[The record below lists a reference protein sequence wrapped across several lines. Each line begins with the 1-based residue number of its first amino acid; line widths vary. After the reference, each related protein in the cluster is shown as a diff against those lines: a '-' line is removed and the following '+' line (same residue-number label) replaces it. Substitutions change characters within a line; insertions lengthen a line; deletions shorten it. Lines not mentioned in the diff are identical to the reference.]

1 MLPIH
6 AGGKS
11 LGIFHSKGF
20 SLDRIEIM
28 NMRILIN
35 ILIDCGC
42 YWFCNECNLNYDYT
56 GSVLPKAEWKVV
68 AAKIARQV

>member
-20 SLDRIEIM
+20 SLGRIEIM

-35 ILIDCGC
+35 TEETEI
-42 YWFCNECNLNYDYT
+42 
-56 GSVLPKAEWKVV
+56 
-68 AAKIARQV
+68 